1 MKNEMKII
9 FDIGANLGDFT
20 QECLNRYPDTTV
32 IAVEANDE
40 LVEKLKERFLNKNVI
55 ILNSLVSSKS
65 GEELDFFISSAHTI
79 STASKNWVKN
89 SRFANTYEWNRL
101 VKKRS
106 ITIDDLINA
115 YGNPDLIKID
125 VEGYELEVI
134 KGLREKQ
141 KYLCFEWT
149 EEEFENV
156 NIICDYLKSIGYEE
170 FGFTY
175 TDEYLK
181 FPDIF
186 SSWIECGIHNDI
198 DMNRKDRWGMIWVK

>member
-125 VEGYELEVI
+125 VEGYEFEALEGALETI
-134 KGLREKQ
+134 TKNKPIIILEIWPSNKD
-141 KYLCFEWT
+141 KYFDWFKL
-149 EEEFENV
+149 NLP
-156 NIICDYLKSIGYEE
+156 DYDIETLNGWDFLLKP
-170 FGFTY
+170 
-175 TDEYLK
+175 K
-181 FPDIF
+181 
-186 SSWIECGIHNDI
+186 N
-198 DMNRKDRWGMIWVK
+198 